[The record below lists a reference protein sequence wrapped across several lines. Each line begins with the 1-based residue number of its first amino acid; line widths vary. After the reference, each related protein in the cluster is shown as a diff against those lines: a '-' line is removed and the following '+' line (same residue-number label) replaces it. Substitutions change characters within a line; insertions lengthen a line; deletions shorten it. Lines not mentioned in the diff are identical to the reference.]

1 VIVLGSIGLDERRR
15 FERKSTTIRVE
26 ITHPAFGTIVG
37 FTQDISDGGASVVIE
52 NQPNPPVGTEVS
64 VIFKKMVGAINEEP
78 VRMKVMHHHRN
89 LVGLMFTH
97 KSVKS

>member
-1 VIVLGSIGLDERRR
+1 MDERRR

-26 ITHPAFGTIVG
+26 ITHPAFGTIIG

-64 VIFKKMVGAINEEP
+64 VIFKRMVGAINEDP
-78 VRMKVMHHHRN
+78 VLMKVMHHHRN
-89 LVGLMFTH
+89 IIGLMFTH
-97 KSVKS
+97 RSSAG